1 MSPYQGVDWVCVPLS
16 GGDET
21 GTYQGE
27 NWVGVPL
34 SWEIEGTTYQGKIE
48 EYTLS
53 VRDREVLIDFLLFNK
68 LYCNM
73 AIK

>member
-1 MSPYQGVDWVCVPLS
+1 MGAPYHCGMGYILIMGDRGYHLS
-16 GGDET
+16 
-21 GTYQGE
+21 
-27 NWVGVPL
+27 
-34 SWEIEGTTYQGKIE
+34 GKIE

-73 AIK
+73 AIKHI